1 MMKTALLFA
10 GQGSQTVGMGRDLC
24 DKHEV
29 CRQLFA
35 RANAVLGRDL
45 QTICFEG
52 PEDVLTK
59 TDNAQPAIF
68 LTSLACLE
76 ALKSLVPGLTFDAT
90 AGLSLGEFTALA
102 AAGAV
107 SFDDGLRMVQMR
119 GRFMQEACDS
129 TDGGMASVLN
139 MDDAALA
146 EVCRETD
153 VDIANINCPGQTV
166 ISGDKDKITKAVEL
180 AKTRGAKRAIPLVVA
195 GAYHSRLMESAKV
208 KVAEALAGLP
218 MQLPSVPVVSNV
230 TARPAG
236 GVAEIKDLLVR
247 QVTSSVRWSESM
259 QWLVSQGFTRFI
271 ELGPGNVLSGLMKR
285 INKDVEMLSVSDGVT
300 LETTAAKVRS

>member
-1 MMKTALLFA
+1 MKTALLFA
-10 GQGSQTVGMGRDLC
+10 GQGSQAVGMGRDLC
-24 DKHEV
+24 EKHDV

-35 RANAVLGRDL
+35 RANKVLGRDI
-45 QTICFEG
+45 QKICFEG

-76 ALKSLVPGLTFDAT
+76 ALKSQISNLQFDAT

-107 SFDDGLRMVQMR
+107 SFEDGLRMVQMR
-119 GRFMQEACDS
+119 GRFMQEACDA
-129 TDGGMASVLN
+129 TNGGMASIMNL
-139 MDDAALA
+139 DDATLA
-146 EVCRETD
+146 EVCREAD
-153 VDIANINCPGQTV
+153 VDIANINCPGQIV
-166 ISGDKDKITKAVEL
+166 ISGDKDKVARVVEL
-180 AKTRGAKRAIPLVVA
+180 AKARGAKRAIPLVVA
-195 GAYHSRLMESAKV
+195 GAYHSRLMESART
-208 KVAEALAGLP
+208 KVAHALAGLP
-218 MQLPSVPVVSNV
+218 MQLPKVPVVSNV
-230 TARPAG
+230 TGRPAG

-247 QVTSSVRWSESM
+247 QVTSPVRWSESM

-271 ELGPGNVLSGLMKR
+271 ELGPGSVLSGLMKR

-300 LETTAAKVRS
+300 LDTTVAKLLA